1 MTIDK
6 IIAINGKPGL
16 FKVISAGKKNLIIES
31 LIDGKRSSILSI
43 NNVSSMDTIAI
54 YTYTEEIPLPEVFYS
69 IFEKEAGKEA
79 ISHKESSKKLKDYFL
94 EILPEYD
101 EERVYV
107 SNIKK
112 IVQWYT
118 ILLQAGF
125 DFTTIKP
132 EEATDKTS
140 DETEEKE

>member
-6 IIAINGKPGL
+6 IIAVNGKPGL
-16 FKVISAGKKNLIIES
+16 FKVISAGKKNLIVES
-31 LIDGKRSSILSI
+31 LADGKRSSVLSI

-54 YTYTEEIPLPEVFYS
+54 YTYTEEIPLPEIFYS
-69 IFEKEAGKEA
+69 IFEKEAGKEG
-79 ISHKESSKKLKDYFL
+79 ISHKESSQKLKAYFL

-118 ILLQAGF
+118 ILIQAGF

-132 EEATDKTS
+132 KDATD
-140 DETEEKE
+140 ETDEKE

>member
-6 IIAINGKPGL
+6 IIAVNGKPGL
-16 FKVISAGKKNLIIES
+16 FKVISAGKKNLIVES
-31 LIDGKRSSILSI
+31 LTDGKRSSILSI
-43 NNVSSMDTIAI
+43 NNISSMDTIAI
-54 YTYTEEIPLPEVFYS
+54 YTYTEEIPLPDVFYS
-69 IFEKEAGKEA
+69 IFEKEAGKET
-79 ISHKESSKKLKDYFL
+79 ISHKESSQKLREYFL

-112 IVQWYT
+112 IVQWYS

-132 EEATDKTS
+132 EETTDGA
-140 DETEEKE
+140 DGEK

>member
-6 IIAINGKPGL
+6 IIAVNGKPGL
-16 FKVISAGKKNLIIES
+16 FKVISAGKKNLIVES
-31 LIDGKRSSILSI
+31 LTDGKRSSILSI

-54 YTYTEEIPLPEVFYS
+54 YTYTEEIPLPDVFYS
-69 IFEKEAGKEA
+69 IFEKEAGKET
-79 ISHKESSKKLKDYFL
+79 ISHKESSQKLREYFL

-112 IVQWYT
+112 IVQWYS

-125 DFTTIKP
+125 DCTTIKP
-132 EEATDKTS
+132 EETTDGA
-140 DETEEKE
+140 DGEK